1 MYPPPSLSSLPN
13 ELLISIL
20 SELPTPSLLPLIV
33 VSHRFYS
40 ATLCVL
46 KHRLKHATSQRD
58 HRLVLKCYHPA
69 DEFRAPHLY
78 CNYLFTDSFDGVEAE
93 AVGLNP
99 PRPLPGPGRSTGLR
113 GIYSHFRPVVEDEN
127 RPSDAQYQRRDS
139 IRNPQ
144 KDGSRP
150 TVDVYLDPDEL
161 FSQLCTVPKLVQMG
175 PKPGLFGSH
184 VNVVDGLI
192 RVWRD
197 WLAAQASGQAI
208 VGGGAPEEPVLW
220 ADSDRDVGL
229 RFRVTEKDVRG
240 EQDVLVARDD
250 ELPVAYRLEFEEL
263 LVRSS
268 KLLEMVEK
276 SEEREAQTE
285 GYSYFFDPRELLSYP
300 PLYLYHSHSPT
311 NILGSHWAPAL
322 ELVGGA

>member
-1 MYPPPSLSSLPN
+1 
-13 ELLISIL
+13 
-20 SELPTPSLLPLIV
+20 
-33 VSHRFYS
+33 
-40 ATLCVL
+40 
-46 KHRLKHATSQRD
+46 
-58 HRLVLKCYHPA
+58 
-69 DEFRAPHLY
+69 
-78 CNYLFTDSFDGVEAE
+78 
-93 AVGLNP
+93 
-99 PRPLPGPGRSTGLR
+99 
-113 GIYSHFRPVVEDEN
+113 VEDEN
-127 RPSDAQYQRRDS
+127 RPSDAQHQRRES

-144 KDGSRP
+144 KDGPRP

-197 WLAAQASGQAI
+197 WLAAQASRQATI
-208 VGGGAPEEPVLW
+208 GGGAHDEPVLW

-229 RFRVTEKDVRG
+229 RFRITEKDVRG

-276 SEEREAQTE
+276 SEAREAQTE
-285 GYSYFFDPRELLSYP
+285 GKIRRSPSPFHDAIWPRMKNDPWVACPRREGHGGLQHALT
-300 PLYLYHSHSPT
+300 SPWVEGFT
-311 NILGSHWAPAL
+311 DTRSTFRLQL
-322 ELVGGA
+322 FL